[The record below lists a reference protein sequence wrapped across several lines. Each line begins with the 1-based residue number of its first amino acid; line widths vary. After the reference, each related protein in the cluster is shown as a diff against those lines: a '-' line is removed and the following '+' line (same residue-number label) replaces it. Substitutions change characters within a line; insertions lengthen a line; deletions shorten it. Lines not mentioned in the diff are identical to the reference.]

1 MEDWT
6 EEACLTASG
15 SFWWLG
21 LGMKWNVRCPCDL
34 VRNGGIL
41 NRFGQKK
48 NEAVGKVVDLKKPR
62 KISRTRT
69 IEGLQAQ

>member
-1 MEDWT
+1 MSYSKRQFLVAGPWYEME
-6 EEACLTASG
+6 
-15 SFWWLG
+15 
-21 LGMKWNVRCPCDL
+21 RCPCDL